1 MWRNHGE
8 YMNFVNQAWDLG
20 PRNHNLASV
29 SSALEKLQCSLK
41 SCDKEMFGS
50 VKRQIKEL
58 REELEAER
66 SNTLYRVRRL
76 KRER

>member
-1 MWRNHGE
+1 
-8 YMNFVNQAWDLG
+8 MNFVNQAWDLG
-20 PRNHNLASV
+20 PRNHNLSSI

-41 SCDKEMFGS
+41 SWDKEMFGS

-66 SNTLYRVRRL
+66 SNTLYWGPTA
-76 KRER
+76 KERA